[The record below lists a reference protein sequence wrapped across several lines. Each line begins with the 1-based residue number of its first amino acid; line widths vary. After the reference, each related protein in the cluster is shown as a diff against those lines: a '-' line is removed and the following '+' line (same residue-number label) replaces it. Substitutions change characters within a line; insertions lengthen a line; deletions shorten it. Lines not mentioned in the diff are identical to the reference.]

1 MHFINQKVPCHAVY
15 KILLVFSTFP
25 ASSSSFFT
33 SFLFS
38 FGFNYFV
45 LKALTDSDPY
55 RTGKRQF
62 CADGPDFLKQWSIP
76 VHDTDLGNYFSR
88 DICTFKVTIKQSV
101 HFMWQGALIFSR
113 NNFRSVSSQFIMI
126 FFCTILCSVFL
137 LFYISLVIFPAFT
150 WLAGNVFYLPLK
162 HYFLTEN

>member
-1 MHFINQKVPCHAVY
+1 MFISDIQICRCDCIQHMNQIAAALLQNLGLILVQRRQRGEKKDQNSEYVSAQTFPLGKSNVLHFINQKVPCHAVY

-62 CADGPDFLKQWSIP
+62 CADGPDFLKQ
-76 VHDTDLGNYFSR
+76 
-88 DICTFKVTIKQSV
+88 
-101 HFMWQGALIFSR
+101 
-113 NNFRSVSSQFIMI
+113 
-126 FFCTILCSVFL
+126 
-137 LFYISLVIFPAFT
+137 
-150 WLAGNVFYLPLK
+150 
-162 HYFLTEN
+162 

>member
-15 KILLVFSTFP
+15 KNTSCFLYIPCFFLVFLHI
-25 ASSSSFFT
+25 FF
-33 SFLFS
+33 FS

-45 LKALTDSDPY
+45 LKALTVSDPY
-55 RTGKRQF
+55 RIGKWQF

-76 VHDTDLGNYFSR
+76 VHNTDLGNYFSR

-126 FFCTILCSVFL
+126 FFCTILYSIFL

-150 WLAGNVFYLPLK
+150 
-162 HYFLTEN
+162 